1 MKLSKEAIAIL
12 KNYSLISP
20 NILLNK
26 GSVLKTRSVQN
37 TIHASITVPDVFPTE
52 FGIYDLNEFL
62 GVLSLFPNPD
72 LEFSEKFVRISEGET
87 SITYFSADESVLSV
101 PTKVI
106 NFPEADIEFKLS
118 SEILSMINKTAGVLR
133 APDVAF
139 VGSEGKLKLMV
150 SDKKVETSNSFEVNI
165 GTTDL
170 DFHINFKVEMFKFI
184 QADYT
189 VAISS
194 KRISRFTSDSSD
206 LVYYVG
212 VESDST
218 FN

>member
-1 MKLSKEAIAIL
+1 MKLSKESVTIL
-12 KNYSLISP
+12 KNYSSISP
-20 NILLNK
+20 NILFAE

-37 TIHASITVPDVFPTE
+37 TILSSITVPDVFPSE

-62 GVLSLFPNPD
+62 GVLSLFPSPD
-72 LEFSEKFVRISEGET
+72 LEFSDKFVRISDGET
-87 SITYFSADESVLSV
+87 SIKYFSADPSVLSV
-101 PTKVI
+101 PKKEI

-118 SEILSMINKTAGVLR
+118 ADTLAMISKTASVLR

-139 VGSEGKLKLMV
+139 VGSEGKLKLIV
-150 SDKKVETSNSFEVNI
+150 SDKKVDTSNAFEVNI
-165 GTTDL
+165 GVTDL
-170 DFHINFKVEMFKFI
+170 NFHINFKVEMFKFI

-194 KRISRFTSDSSD
+194 KRISRFKSDSSD